1 MIQRIQSIF
10 LLLASLF
17 FFGEFAFPFFKSS
30 PTSSGFFSDSVFNI
44 QDHPILLG
52 LTIAGGLLCLITI
65 FLFNNRS
72 IQQKLVI
79 LSIVLAIGLPI
90 VAIFLGMADT
100 PGLLQSSSVFIGTFL
115 PIGAVI
121 ALFLSLRGIKK
132 DDNIVKSMDRLR

>member
-1 MIQRIQSIF
+1 MIQRIQSLF
-10 LLLASLF
+10 LLIASLF

-30 PTSSGFFSDSVFNI
+30 QTTSGFFSDSVFNI

-79 LSIVLAIGLPI
+79 LSIVLAIGLP
-90 VAIFLGMADT
+90 VAAIFLGMADT
-100 PGLLQSSSVFIGTFL
+100 PALFQSSRVFIGTFL
-115 PIGAVI
+115 PFGAVI

-132 DDNIVKSMDRLR
+132 DDRIVKSMDRLR